1 MPIGLLTDCIG
12 VLLGGLA
19 GAALGPR
26 LPQRISRNITVV
38 LGFSSMAIGINSIV
52 KASAMTPVVMA
63 VIFGTL
69 LGEVLQM
76 EKHITHLFGKAV
88 CRLPHGEGF
97 EMDHFITVVV
107 LFCASGFGIYGVLVE
122 GMSGSPA
129 VLQSKAMLDLCT
141 AAVFAVT
148 LGVAVAVIALP
159 MLAVMLA
166 LFFAA
171 GAIAPFVTPEM
182 LQDFIS
188 CGGVLTIVAG
198 MRVSGIKQYPIANMI
213 PALLLVLPASAIWQ
227 TLMV

>member
-122 GMSGSPA
+122 GMSGNAGILLSKA
-129 VLQSKAMLDLCT
+129 VLDFCT

-148 LGVAVAVIALP
+148 LGVAVAAVALP
-159 MLAVMLA
+159 MAAVLGI
-166 LFFAA
+166 LFGAA
-171 GAIAPFVTPEM
+171 GMLVPFVTPAM
-182 LQDFIS
+182 LQDFMA
-188 CGGVLTIVAG
+188 CGGVLTMAAG
-198 MRVSGIKQYPIANMI
+198 LRVSGIKNVPIANMI
-213 PALLLVLPASAIWQ
+213 PSLLLILPLSAGW
-227 TLMV
+227 LLLS

>member
-122 GMSGSPA
+122 GMSGNAGILLSKA
-129 VLQSKAMLDLCT
+129 VLDFCT

-148 LGVAVAVIALP
+148 LGVAVAAVALP
-159 MLAVMLA
+159 MVAVLEI
-166 LFFAA
+166 LFGAA
-171 GAIAPFVTPEM
+171 GMLAPFVTPAM
-182 LQDFIS
+182 LQDFMA
-188 CGGVLTIVAG
+188 CGGVLTMAAG
-198 MRVSGIKQYPIANMI
+198 LRVSGIKNVPIANMI
-213 PALLLVLPASAIWQ
+213 PSLLLILPLSAGW
-227 TLMV
+227 LLLS

>member
-122 GMSGSPA
+122 GMSGNAGILLSKA
-129 VLQSKAMLDLCT
+129 VLDFCT

-148 LGVAVAVIALP
+148 LGVAVAAVALP
-159 MLAVMLA
+159 MAAVLGI
-166 LFFAA
+166 LFGAA
-171 GAIAPFVTPEM
+171 GMLAPFVPPAM
-182 LQDFIS
+182 LQDFMA
-188 CGGVLTIVAG
+188 CGGVLTMAAG
-198 MRVSGIKQYPIANMI
+198 LRVSGIKNVPIANMI
-213 PALLLVLPASAIWQ
+213 PSLLLILPLSAGW
-227 TLMV
+227 LLLS

>member
-52 KASAMTPVVMA
+52 KASSMTPVVMA

-122 GMSGSPA
+122 GMSGNAGILLSKA
-129 VLQSKAMLDLCT
+129 VLDFCT

-148 LGVAVAVIALP
+148 LGVAVAAVALP
-159 MLAVMLA
+159 MVAVLGI
-166 LFFAA
+166 LFGAA
-171 GAIAPFVTPEM
+171 GMLAPFVPPAM
-182 LQDFIS
+182 LQDFMA
-188 CGGVLTIVAG
+188 CGGVLTMSAG
-198 MRVSGIKQYPIANMI
+198 LRVSGIKNVPIANMI
-213 PALLLVLPASAIWQ
+213 PSLLLILPLSAGW
-227 TLMV
+227 LLLS

>member
-1 MPIGLLTDCIG
+1 
-12 VLLGGLA
+12 
-19 GAALGPR
+19 
-26 LPQRISRNITVV
+26 
-38 LGFSSMAIGINSIV
+38 MAIGINSIV

-122 GMSGSPA
+122 GMSGNAGILLSKA
-129 VLQSKAMLDLCT
+129 VLDFCT

-148 LGVAVAVIALP
+148 LGVAVAAVALP
-159 MLAVMLA
+159 MVAVLGI
-166 LFFAA
+166 LFGAA
-171 GAIAPFVTPEM
+171 GMLAPFVTPPCYRTSWPVAVCSLWQQACVSVVSKM
-182 LQDFIS
+182 YPL
-188 CGGVLTIVAG
+188 LT
-198 MRVSGIKQYPIANMI
+198 
-213 PALLLVLPASAIWQ
+213 
-227 TLMV
+227 

>member
-122 GMSGSPA
+122 GMSGNAGILLSKA
-129 VLQSKAMLDLCT
+129 VLDFCT

-148 LGVAVAVIALP
+148 LGVAVAAVALP
-159 MLAVMLA
+159 MVAVLGI
-166 LFFAA
+166 LFGAA
-171 GAIAPFVTPEM
+171 GMLAPFVPPAM
-182 LQDFIS
+182 LQDFMA
-188 CGGVLTIVAG
+188 CGGVLTMAAG
-198 MRVSGIKQYPIANMI
+198 LRVSGIKNVPIANMI
-213 PALLLVLPASAIWQ
+213 PSLLLILPLSAGW
-227 TLMV
+227 LLLS

>member
-1 MPIGLLTDCIG
+1 MMPVGVLTDCSCVLIG
-12 VLLGGLA
+12 GLLGTVLGSRFA
-19 GAALGPR
+19 PALR
-26 LPQRISRNITVV
+26 EKLTMV
-38 LGFSSMAIGINSIV
+38 LGFDSMAIGINSIV
-52 KASAMTPVVMA
+52 KANQMTPVVIA

-69 LGEVLQM
+69 LGELLHL
-76 EKHITHLFGKAV
+76 EEHITHVFGAV
-88 CRLPHGEGF
+88 TRKLPHDEANF
-97 EMDHFITVVV
+97 DMERYIT
-107 LFCASGFGIYGVLVE
+107 GFGIYGVLVE

-129 VLQSKAMLDLCT
+129 VLQSKAVLDLCT

>member
-122 GMSGSPA
+122 GMSGNAGILLSKA
-129 VLQSKAMLDLCT
+129 VLDFCT

-148 LGVAVAVIALP
+148 LGNL
-159 MLAVMLA
+159 
-166 LFFAA
+166 
-171 GAIAPFVTPEM
+171 
-182 LQDFIS
+182 
-188 CGGVLTIVAG
+188 
-198 MRVSGIKQYPIANMI
+198 
-213 PALLLVLPASAIWQ
+213 
-227 TLMV
+227 

>member
-122 GMSGSPA
+122 GMSGNAGILLSKA
-129 VLQSKAMLDLCT
+129 VLDFCT

-148 LGVAVAVIALP
+148 LGVAVATVALP
-159 MLAVMLA
+159 MVAVLGI
-166 LFFAA
+166 LFGAA
-171 GAIAPFVTPEM
+171 GMLAPFVTPAM
-182 LQDFIS
+182 LQAFMA
-188 CGGVLTIVAG
+188 CGGVLTMAAG
-198 MRVSGIKQYPIANMI
+198 LRVSGIKNVPIANMI
-213 PALLLVLPASAIWQ
+213 PSLLLILPLSAGW
-227 TLMV
+227 LLLS

>member
-76 EKHITHLFGKAV
+76 EKHITQLFG
-88 CRLPHGEGF
+88 
-97 EMDHFITVVV
+97 
-107 LFCASGFGIYGVLVE
+107 
-122 GMSGSPA
+122 
-129 VLQSKAMLDLCT
+129 
-141 AAVFAVT
+141 
-148 LGVAVAVIALP
+148 
-159 MLAVMLA
+159 
-166 LFFAA
+166 
-171 GAIAPFVTPEM
+171 
-182 LQDFIS
+182 
-188 CGGVLTIVAG
+188 
-198 MRVSGIKQYPIANMI
+198 
-213 PALLLVLPASAIWQ
+213 
-227 TLMV
+227 

>member
-122 GMSGSPA
+122 GMSGNAGILLSKA
-129 VLQSKAMLDLCT
+129 VLDFCT

-148 LGVAVAVIALP
+148 LGVAVAAVALP
-159 MLAVMLA
+159 MVAVLGI
-166 LFFAA
+166 LFGAA
-171 GAIAPFVTPEM
+171 GMLAPFVTPHATG
-182 LQDFIS
+182 LHGLWRCAHYGS
-188 CGGVLTIVAG
+188 
-198 MRVSGIKQYPIANMI
+198 R
-213 PALLLVLPASAIWQ
+213 PACQWYQ
-227 TLMV
+227 KCTHC

>member
-122 GMSGSPA
+122 GMSGNAGILLSKA
-129 VLQSKAMLDLCT
+129 VLDFCT

-148 LGVAVAVIALP
+148 LGVAVAAVALP
-159 MLAVMLA
+159 MVAVLGI
-166 LFFAA
+166 LFGAA
-171 GAIAPFVTPEM
+171 GMLAPFVTPAM
-182 LQDFIS
+182 LQDFMS
-188 CGGVLTIVAG
+188 CGGVLTMAAG
-198 MRVSGIKQYPIANMI
+198 LRVSGIKNVPIANMI
-213 PALLLVLPASAIWQ
+213 PSLLLILPLSAGW
-227 TLMV
+227 LLLS

>member
-122 GMSGSPA
+122 GMSGNAGILLSKA
-129 VLQSKAMLDLCT
+129 VLDFCT

-148 LGVAVAVIALP
+148 LGVAVAAVALP
-159 MLAVMLA
+159 MAAVLGI
-166 LFFAA
+166 LFGAA
-171 GAIAPFVTPEM
+171 GMLAPFVTPAM
-182 LQDFIS
+182 LQGFMA
-188 CGGVLTIVAG
+188 CGGVLTMAAG
-198 MRVSGIKQYPIANMI
+198 LRVSGIKNVPIANMI
-213 PALLLVLPASAIWQ
+213 PSLLLILPLSAGW
-227 TLMV
+227 LLLS